1 MRAPFMVMILVVS
14 ALLSA
19 AEQPSGATMTP
30 AIRRAELYAL
40 LGDLPPR
47 DRPITVETLGSEQRD
62 GYVLERLRL
71 DLNGQQPVT
80 ALYARPTNAIG
91 RIPVVLYNHAHGG
104 KYQLG
109 KDELLKGSPPY
120 ITVPYV
126 DDLVKRGWAVLA
138 IDHWLFG
145 ERSGRSENDVFKEMI
160 WNGKVLWGQM
170 VYDNLR
176 AIDYLVSRPDV
187 DATRIATIG
196 LSMGSTMA
204 WWTAALD
211 ERIIACADLCCLTDF
226 HALIEAK
233 GLSGHGIYYYVPNL
247 LKHFTT
253 TEINALIIPRAHLSL
268 AGLQDK
274 LTPVAGLDRIDA
286 NLTKLY
292 GDAGVPER
300 WKLIREDV
308 GHVET
313 PTMRAAVLAFLERW
327 LAK

>member
-1 MRAPFMVMILVVS
+1 MRAILMVMTLMLGS
-14 ALLSA
+14 LLTA
-19 AEQPSGATMTP
+19 AEQPSGASMTP
-30 AIRRAELYAL
+30 AARRAQLYGL

-47 DRPITVETLGSEQRD
+47 DRPITVETLSSETRD
-62 GYVLERLRL
+62 GYVVEKLRL
-71 DLNGQQPVT
+71 DLNGNQPVP
-80 ALYARPTNAIG
+80 AYFVRPANVTG
-91 RIPVVLYNHAHGG
+91 RIPVVLYNHSHGG
-104 KYQLG
+104 KYALG
-109 KDELLKGSPPY
+109 KDELFKGSAPY
-120 ITVPYV
+120 LTPYA
-126 DDLVKRGWAVLA
+126 DDLLKRGWAVLA

-145 ERSGRSENDVFKEMI
+145 ERSGRPENDVFKEMI
-160 WNGKVLWGQM
+160 WNGRVLWGQM

-187 DATRIATIG
+187 DTKRIATVG
-196 LSMGSTMA
+196 MSMGSTMA

-211 ERIIACADLCCLTDF
+211 ERIVACADICCLTDF
-226 HALIEAK
+226 HALIDSK

-253 TEINALIIPRAHLSL
+253 TDINALTIPRAHLAL

-274 LTPVAGLDRIDA
+274 LTPVAGLDKIDA

-292 GDAGVPER
+292 AEAGVADR

-313 PTMRAAVLAFLERW
+313 PTMRAAVLAFLEKW

>member
-1 MRAPFMVMILVVS
+1 MITRL
-14 ALLSA
+14 ALLALVLLALPSA
-19 AEQPSGATMTP
+19 VAEDAAAMTP
-30 AIRRAELYAL
+30 AQRRAQLYAL

-47 DRPITVETLGSEQRD
+47 DRPIGVQVVSTEERQ

-71 DLNGQQPVT
+71 DLNGQEPVT
-80 ALYARPTNAIG
+80 ALLAKPKIISG

-104 KYQLG
+104 NYKLG
-109 KDELLKGSPPY
+109 KDELLQGCMPY
-120 ITVPYV
+120 IATPYV
-126 DDLVKRGWAVLA
+126 NDLTRRGWAVLA

-145 ERSGRSENDVFKEMI
+145 ERSGRAEADLFKEM
-160 WNGKVLWGQM
+160 LWKGRVVWGMM

-176 AIDYLVSRPDV
+176 ALDYLASREDIDPK
-187 DATRIATIG
+187 RIATVG

-211 ERIIACADLCCLTDF
+211 ERVVACADLCCLTDF
-226 HALIEAK
+226 QALIDSK
-233 GLSGHGIYYYVPNL
+233 GLAGHGIYYYVPSL
-247 LKHFTT
+247 LKSFTT
-253 TEINALIIPRAHLSL
+253 SDINALIIPRPHLAC

-286 NLTKLY
+286 ELTRRY
-292 GDAGVPER
+292 AEAGVAER

-308 GHVET
+308 AHQET
-313 PTMRAAVLAFLERW
+313 PTMRVAVLNFLEKW